1 MAVPGRLALAG
12 RGARRR
18 GLEPFKACATTSN
31 TEKVRVPMTTF
42 RSFAP
47 AALAAFVLACAC
59 SKQAS
64 TSAAAPASG
73 GPSNPDRVVATFNGG
88 KITAGELE
96 KEARPQLAELE
107 NKMFQARKQ
116 VLEQMAMERIVKAE
130 ATKAGLSEQDYVKKR
145 IDEVPVQ
152 QPSEAQE
159 RQFFETLKRNGQ
171 IPPEATFES
180 LQERIGAALVN
191 QQRQGAMQKMV
202 ADLQKQANLKF
213 DLPQPRVQVAADGP
227 ARGPKDAPVTIV
239 EFSDFECPYCGAAH
253 DTVEQVMSTYA
264 GKVRLVYRQFPL
276 SFHPHAAKAAEAS
289 LCAADQGKFWEYHDV
304 LFKNQKKL
312 EPMELK
318 AHASEV
324 GIDPQKFGQCLD
336 SGDKKKAVDADQQA
350 GLQAGVGGT
359 PAFFINGIFLNGAQ
373 PIDEF
378 KKVIDGELASR

>member
-1 MAVPGRLALAG
+1 MNIL
-12 RGARRR
+12 
-18 GLEPFKACATTSN
+18 
-31 TEKVRVPMTTF
+31 

-59 SKQAS
+59 SKPSATASS
-64 TSAAAPASG
+64 TSGATG
-73 GPSNPDRVVATFNGG
+73 GTAPDRVVATYNGG

-96 KEARPQLAELE
+96 KEARPQIADLE
-107 NKMFQARKQ
+107 NKMYQARKQ
-116 VLEQMAMERIVKAE
+116 ALEQMAMERIVKAE
-130 ATKAGLSEQDYVKKR
+130 AAKANQSEQEYIKKR
-145 IDEVPVQ
+145 IEEAPVQ
-152 QPSEAQE
+152 QPTEAQQ
-159 RQFFETLKRNGQ
+159 RQFYDRLKSGGQ
-171 IPPEATFES
+171 IPPDATFES
-180 LQERIGAALVN
+180 LKDRISQALVN
-191 QQRQGAMQKMV
+191 QQRQSQMQKVV
-202 ADLQKQANLKF
+202 AELQKQANLKI
-213 DLPQPRVQVAADGP
+213 DLPQPRVQVAAEGP
-227 ARGPKDAPVTIV
+227 ARGPKEAPVTIV

-253 DTVEQVMSTYA
+253 DTVEQVMTTYP

-312 EPMELK
+312 EPTELK

-324 GIDPQKFGQCLD
+324 GLDGQKFGQCLD

-350 GLQAGVGGT
+350 GLAAGVGGT

>member
-1 MAVPGRLALAG
+1 MNV
-12 RGARRR
+12 
-18 GLEPFKACATTSN
+18 S
-31 TEKVRVPMTTF
+31 
-42 RSFAP
+42 RSIAP
-47 AALAAFVLACAC
+47 AALAVFLLACAC

-64 TSAAAPASG
+64 TASSTS
-73 GPSNPDRVVATFNGG
+73 GPTAPDRVVATFNGG
-88 KITAGELE
+88 KVTAGELE

-107 NKMFQARKQ
+107 NKMFQTRRQ

-130 ATKAGLSEQDYVKKR
+130 AAKANLSDQDYIRKR
-145 IDEVPVQ
+145 IDEAPVQ
-152 QPSEAQE
+152 PPTEAQE
-159 RQFFETLKRNGQ
+159 RQFYERLKSGGQ
-171 IPPEATFES
+171 IPPDATFES
-180 LQERIGAALVN
+180 LKDRIAQALVN
-191 QQRQGAMQKMV
+191 QQRQTQMQKV
-202 ADLQKQANLKF
+202 VQELQKQANLKI

-227 ARGPKDAPVTIV
+227 ARGPKDAPITIV

-312 EPMELK
+312 EPTDLK
-318 AHASEV
+318 AHATEV
-324 GIDPQKFGQCLD
+324 GMDPQKFGQCLD

-378 KKVIDGELASR
+378 KKIIDGELASK

>member
-1 MAVPGRLALAG
+1 MNVL
-12 RGARRR
+12 
-18 GLEPFKACATTSN
+18 
-31 TEKVRVPMTTF
+31 

-59 SKQAS
+59 TKQAS
-64 TSAAAPASG
+64 TATAASG
-73 GPSNPDRVVATFNGG
+73 GVAPDKVVATYNGG

-96 KEARPQLAELE
+96 KEARPQIAELE
-107 NKMFQARKQ
+107 NKMFQTRKQ

-130 ATKAGLSEQDYVKKR
+130 AAKASLSEQDYIRKR
-145 IDEVPVQ
+145 VDEAPVQ
-152 QPSEAQE
+152 PPTEAQE
-159 RQFFETLKRNGQ
+159 RQFYDRLKSGGQ
-171 IPPEATFES
+171 IPPDATFES
-180 LQERIGAALVN
+180 LKERIGQALVN
-191 QQRQGAMQKMV
+191 QQRQGQMQKV
-202 ADLQKQANLKF
+202 IAELQKQANLKI
-213 DLPQPRVQVAADGP
+213 DLPQPRVQVAAEGP

-253 DTVEQVMSTYA
+253 DTVEQVMNTYA

-304 LFKNQKKL
+304 LFKDQKKL
-312 EPMELK
+312 EPTDLK

-324 GIDPQKFGQCLD
+324 GMDAQKFGQCLD
-336 SGDKKKAVDADQQA
+336 SGEKKKAVDADQAA

-373 PIDEF
+373 PLDEF

>member
-1 MAVPGRLALAG
+1 MSIAG
-12 RGARRR
+12 
-18 GLEPFKACATTSN
+18 
-31 TEKVRVPMTTF
+31 KVRPHMNVF
-42 RSFAP
+42 RTLAA

-64 TSAAAPASG
+64 PISPASSTG
-73 GPSNPDRVVATFNGG
+73 GTAPDRVVATYNGG
-88 KITAGELE
+88 KITSGELE
-96 KEARPQLAELE
+96 TQARPQIAELE
-107 NKMFQARKQ
+107 NKMYQAKRQ
-116 VLEQMAMERIVKAE
+116 MLEQMAMERIVKAE
-130 ATKAGLSEQDYVKKR
+130 AAKAGLSEQDYIKKR
-145 IDEVPVQ
+145 IDEAPVQ
-152 QPSEAQE
+152 QPTEAQE
-159 RQFFETLKRNGQ
+159 RQFYDRLKSGGQ
-171 IPPEATFES
+171 IPPDATFES
-180 LQERIGAALVN
+180 LKERIGQALVN
-191 QQRQGAMQKMV
+191 QQRQTQMQKV
-202 ADLQKQANLKF
+202 IQDLQKQANLKI
-213 DLPQPRVQVAADGP
+213 DLPQPRIQVAAEGP

-253 DTVEQVMSTYA
+253 DTVEQVMSSYA

-312 EPMELK
+312 EPTDLK
-318 AHASEV
+318 AHATEV
-324 GIDPQKFGQCLD
+324 GMDGQKFGQCLD

-378 KKVIDGELASR
+378 KKIIDGELASR

>member
-1 MAVPGRLALAG
+1 MNVL
-12 RGARRR
+12 
-18 GLEPFKACATTSN
+18 
-31 TEKVRVPMTTF
+31 

-47 AALAAFVLACAC
+47 AALAAFLLACAC

-64 TSAAAPASG
+64 TASSTSG
-73 GPSNPDRVVATFNGG
+73 TAGSVAPDRVVATFNGG

-96 KEARPQLAELE
+96 KEARPQIAELE
-107 NKMFQARKQ
+107 SKMYQARKQ
-116 VLEQMAMERIVKAE
+116 ALEQMAMERIVKAE
-130 ATKAGLSEQDYVKKR
+130 AAKANVSEQDYIRKR
-145 IDEVPVQ
+145 IEEAPVQ
-152 QPSEAQE
+152 PPTEAQE
-159 RQFFETLKRNGQ
+159 RQFYERLKSGGQ
-171 IPPEATFES
+171 IPPDATFES
-180 LQERIGAALVN
+180 LKDRIGQALVN
-191 QQRQGAMQKMV
+191 QQRQSQMQKVV
-202 ADLQKQANLKF
+202 ADLQKQANLKL
-213 DLPQPRVQVAADGP
+213 DLPQPRISVAAEGP

-239 EFSDFECPYCGAAH
+239 EFSDFECPYCGSAH
-253 DTVEQVMSTYA
+253 DTVEQVMNAYA

-312 EPMELK
+312 EPTELK
-318 AHASEV
+318 AHATEV
-324 GIDPQKFGQCLD
+324 GLDGQKFGQCLD

-378 KKVIDGELASR
+378 KKVIDGELASK